1 MTVDAAMEKVAE
13 DSLFYENSGG
23 GVTFSGGEPTFQ
35 FHFLKAILEESGRRH
50 FHRVL
55 ETNGCLPW
63 KRLGQLLP
71 HLELI
76 LFDLKHLHR
85 RTHEQYTGSGNRLIR
100 MNLERLAK
108 ESGVPWTPRV
118 PLIPGLN
125 DDPKHLARLGGWVKG
140 LGAKEI
146 HLLPYHR
153 LGESKRQELGY
164 PFRSSMPGI
173 RPPSKEE
180 VENAGQVLK
189 REGLAVI
196 VGG

>member
-1 MTVDAAMEKVAE
+1 
-13 DSLFYENSGG
+13 
-23 GVTFSGGEPTFQ
+23 
-35 FHFLKAILEESGRRH
+35 
-50 FHRVL
+50 
-55 ETNGCLPW
+55 
-63 KRLGQLLP
+63 
-71 HLELI
+71 
-76 LFDLKHLHR
+76 
-85 RTHEQYTGSGNRLIR
+85 
-100 MNLERLAK
+100 
-108 ESGVPWTPRV
+108 
-118 PLIPGLN
+118 
-125 DDPKHLARLGGWVKG
+125 LGGWVKG